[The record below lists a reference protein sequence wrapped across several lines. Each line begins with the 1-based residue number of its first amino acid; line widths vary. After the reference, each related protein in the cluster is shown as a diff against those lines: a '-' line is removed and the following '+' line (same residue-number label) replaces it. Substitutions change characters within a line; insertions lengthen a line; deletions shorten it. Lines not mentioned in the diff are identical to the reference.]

1 MVLFCWGFFGGE
13 GWHYSLALLFFLKYI
28 ETFSKKKYLIF
39 KTLQFGLNKRSAE
52 LSAGVYG
59 KFWEK
64 SHANSVVLFRSE
76 AGGRCGKKGCPA
88 RAGADLQGGGGGG
101 DRQAQEWHDLGGVPI
116 NP

>member
-1 MVLFCWGFFGGE
+1 MVLFCWFFFWGE

-59 KFWEK
+59 KLWEK

-76 AGGRCGKKGCPA
+76 GWEDVA
-88 RAGADLQGGGGGG
+88 RTA
-101 DRQAQEWHDLGGVPI
+101 AQPGLELICRMEEVVETYRPRSGMIWGVS
-116 NP
+116 